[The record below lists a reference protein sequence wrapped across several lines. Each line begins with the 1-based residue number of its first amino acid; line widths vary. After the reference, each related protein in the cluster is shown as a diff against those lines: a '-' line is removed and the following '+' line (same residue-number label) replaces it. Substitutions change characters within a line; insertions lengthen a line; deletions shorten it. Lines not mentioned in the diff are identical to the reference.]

1 LRNSEAA
8 SLLQSADSD
17 YHIRPFENLHQ
28 LVENTP
34 LVGVR
39 AGLKVFFQYALG
51 FADCP
56 NSQLLISHCFTPVK
70 NAGR

>member
-1 LRNSEAA
+1 M
-8 SLLQSADSD
+8 LQSADSD
-17 YHIRPFENLHQ
+17 YHIGPFENLHQ
-28 LVENTP
+28 LVENAP

-39 AGLKVFFQYALG
+39 AGLKVFFQYTLRCDLLR